1 MANVAQVVAQ
11 KDWQNP
17 VVFQRNRENGHSPLN
32 GFLTQEDAKHNANA
46 QKQSLNGEW
55 DFRLYPQPEAVTED
69 LLSEVLSDALPEAAN
84 WQSITVPSNWQMQ
97 GFDKPIYCNVKYP
110 FPVNPPEVPSDNPTG
125 CYRKTFTV
133 SEEAVQ
139 RRNHIVFEGV
149 NSAFHLWCNGEYVGY
164 SQDSRLP
171 AEFNLTPFL
180 KVGENRLAVMVI
192 RWSDGSY
199 LEDQDMWWLSG
210 IFRDVVLVTKP
221 QHYIQDV
228 FATPK
233 LDACYRDGSLEVRT
247 AINAPA
253 SYTVGIQLFDG
264 ETAVT
269 EQAVSGTNNRRIDEK
284 GGWDDVIF
292 QSLAV
297 TEPNKWTAETPYL
310 YRLVVTL
317 FNDAGEVVV
326 AEGYNIGF
334 RQVDMLDGQLCVN
347 GKPILIR
354 GVNRHEHH
362 ESKGHAV
369 NEADMIE
376 DIKLLKQNNF
386 NAVRTAHY
394 PNHPRWYE
402 LCDEY
407 GLYLVDEANIET
419 HGMFPM
425 GRLSRDALWAGAY
438 LARYTQMVE
447 RDKNHASI
455 IIWSLGNECGH
466 GPNQDA
472 MYGWSK
478 AFDPSRPVQYEGGG
492 ANTTATDI
500 IAPMYARVDTDVLD
514 DAVPKWAIKKWLSLP
529 GETRPVILCEYAH
542 AMGNSLGS
550 FADYWQAFKDYPRL
564 QGGFIWDWVDQ
575 GLVKHT
581 DSGEAY
587 WAYGGDFG
595 DADNDRQFCINGLL
609 FPDRTPH
616 PALFEAK
623 YCQQHLAFTL
633 KSLQNEQAGSYQ
645 LTIASDYVFR
655 STDNEALQWQL
666 LENGECVA
674 NGSET
679 LSIGPQSS
687 QTLVI
692 TPNIEFVPDATY
704 HLNIDVV
711 LKNDCDW
718 ANAGHVLDTEQ
729 FEIANTAGFSGL
741 TAADFSPLASA
752 STHTGDASNSENKD
766 KAKQKV
772 TVERTETQVNIH
784 AASNHFV
791 LDANT
796 GLLTSWLANG
806 EEQLSAPLEDNF
818 FRAPLDNDI
827 GVSEVDNPDPNAWE
841 SRWRRAGIG
850 QWQRS
855 CVDVDIVECAHDV
868 RVTALFNYHYN
879 NALVAATSWCYRVD
893 ATGTLALD
901 VQVKLADTLPA
912 MPRIGLQ
919 WAVPHS
925 SQTEGNIQWKG
936 LGPFENYPDRL
947 AAARFGSYSESIA
960 SMHTPYIFPTD
971 NGLRSDCREL
981 SINAVKVAGDF
992 HFAVSPYG
1000 QKQLD
1005 EAKHTCDLTTA
1016 DSTYVYIDHAHM
1028 GVGGDDSWSP
1038 STHKAFLLE
1047 KKAYRY
1053 FLSFTACS

>member
-500 IAPMYARVDTDVLD
+500 IAPMYARVDT
-514 DAVPKWAIKKWLSLP
+514 LSL
-529 GETRPVILCEYAH
+529 
-542 AMGNSLGS
+542 
-550 FADYWQAFKDYPRL
+550 
-564 QGGFIWDWVDQ
+564 
-575 GLVKHT
+575 
-581 DSGEAY
+581 
-587 WAYGGDFG
+587 
-595 DADNDRQFCINGLL
+595 
-609 FPDRTPH
+609 
-616 PALFEAK
+616 
-623 YCQQHLAFTL
+623 
-633 KSLQNEQAGSYQ
+633 
-645 LTIASDYVFR
+645 
-655 STDNEALQWQL
+655 
-666 LENGECVA
+666 
-674 NGSET
+674 
-679 LSIGPQSS
+679 
-687 QTLVI
+687 
-692 TPNIEFVPDATY
+692 
-704 HLNIDVV
+704 
-711 LKNDCDW
+711 
-718 ANAGHVLDTEQ
+718 
-729 FEIANTAGFSGL
+729 
-741 TAADFSPLASA
+741 
-752 STHTGDASNSENKD
+752 
-766 KAKQKV
+766 
-772 TVERTETQVNIH
+772 IH
-784 AASNHFV
+784 
-791 LDANT
+791 
-796 GLLTSWLANG
+796 
-806 EEQLSAPLEDNF
+806 
-818 FRAPLDNDI
+818 I
-827 GVSEVDNPDPNAWE
+827 
-841 SRWRRAGIG
+841 
-850 QWQRS
+850 
-855 CVDVDIVECAHDV
+855 
-868 RVTALFNYHYN
+868 
-879 NALVAATSWCYRVD
+879 
-893 ATGTLALD
+893 
-901 VQVKLADTLPA
+901 
-912 MPRIGLQ
+912 
-919 WAVPHS
+919 
-925 SQTEGNIQWKG
+925 
-936 LGPFENYPDRL
+936 
-947 AAARFGSYSESIA
+947 
-960 SMHTPYIFPTD
+960 
-971 NGLRSDCREL
+971 
-981 SINAVKVAGDF
+981 
-992 HFAVSPYG
+992 
-1000 QKQLD
+1000 
-1005 EAKHTCDLTTA
+1005 
-1016 DSTYVYIDHAHM
+1016 
-1028 GVGGDDSWSP
+1028 
-1038 STHKAFLLE
+1038 
-1047 KKAYRY
+1047 
-1053 FLSFTACS
+1053 